1 LQAQSW
7 FASETVHSGGFEDVS
22 FASWSPDGMTLAVI
36 ADHAAQG
43 WEHRVF
49 VFDLEEGGLD
59 QVTSGR
65 CHDTRPNWVPLTP

>member
-1 LQAQSW
+1 
-7 FASETVHSGGFEDVS
+7 
-22 FASWSPDGMTLAVI
+22 MTLAVI